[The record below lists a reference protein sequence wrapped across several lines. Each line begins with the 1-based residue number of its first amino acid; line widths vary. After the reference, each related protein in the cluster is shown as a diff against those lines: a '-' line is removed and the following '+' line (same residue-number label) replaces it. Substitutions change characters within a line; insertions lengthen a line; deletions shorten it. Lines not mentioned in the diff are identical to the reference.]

1 MSEGDLS
8 LRQHLLDPGFWQP
21 RLQRLAQVPRKLVII
36 PRPDLSRPGV
46 EVLELRLQAHD
57 RTAVRAILGRSAF
70 ARSGDEVRLR
80 PALGRDPEEL
90 DWTALEQGR
99 TDVAL
104 CLPPGRRLEDRVL
117 DVLRVAQ
124 AACSLE
130 SVDCGR
136 LRLGWGR
143 PSDCEDEFVL
153 AGLIR
158 DRGWI

>member
-1 MSEGDLS
+1 MSEGDPA
-8 LRQHLLDPGFWQP
+8 LRQHLLDPAYWQP
-21 RLQRLAQVPRKLVII
+21 RLERLAEVPRKLVIL

-70 ARSGDEVRLR
+70 ARAGEHVRVR
-80 PALGRDPEEL
+80 PAGQRDPEQL
-90 DWTALEQGR
+90 DWAALEQGR
-99 TDVAL
+99 TDVSL
-104 CLPPGRRLEDRVL
+104 CFPPGRRLEDRVL

-130 SVDCGR
+130 SIASSRVW
-136 LRLGWGR
+136 LGWGQR
-143 PSDCEDEFVL
+143 SDEDEFVL
-153 AGLIR
+153 AGMIR

>member
-8 LRQHLLDPGFWQP
+8 LRQHLLDPAYWRP
-21 RLQRLAQVPRKLVII
+21 RLERLAQVPRKLVIV

-57 RTAVRAILGRSAF
+57 RTAVRAILGHSAF
-70 ARSGDEVRLR
+70 ARAGDDVRIR
-80 PALGRDPEEL
+80 PAAQRDPEQL
-90 DWTALEQGR
+90 DWTALEEGR
-99 TDVAL
+99 TDVSL
-104 CLPPGRRLEDRVL
+104 CFPPGRRLEDRVL

-130 SVDCGR
+130 SIASSRV
-136 LRLGWGR
+136 RLGWGQR
-143 PSDCEDEFVL
+143 SDEDEFVL